1 MNTFQN
7 GIWSGLLATGPMT
20 LAMFRMQESLPATE
34 KSPLP
39 PATLT
44 SQITSVVGVDQKVS
58 TKFRPDLTLLSHF
71 SYGAAGGLLYSFLR
85 REKVGGSPVLNGSLF
100 GLGVWAASYM
110 GWIPMFGLRA
120 SAYKMPVKRNALMV
134 LSHLVWGASLGIA
147 QNKLMKFGGQMLDGH
162 RKAPRA
168 E

>member
-20 LAMFRMQESLPATE
+20 LAMFRMQESLPKSE

-44 SQITSVVGVDQKVS
+44 SEITGAVGLDQKVPAQ
-58 TKFRPDLTLLSHF
+58 FRPDLTMASHF
-71 SYGAAGGLLYSFLR
+71 GYGATGGILYSFLSKR
-85 REKVGGSPVLNGSLF
+85 APEASPLLKGSLF
-100 GLGVWAASYM
+100 GMCVWAASYL
-110 GWIPMFGLRA
+110 GWIPAFGLRA
-120 SAYKMPVKRNALMV
+120 SAYKMPAKRNALMIM
-134 LSHLVWGASLGIA
+134 SHLIWGASLGLA
-147 QNKLMKFGGQMLDGH
+147 EKEMRKFGNQMLDGH
-162 RKAPRA
+162 RKAPLA